1 MVKTMVSCRFSLK
14 PIQWWMAY
22 DASVLNCYR
31 FAGSLGRGISP
42 SELIRSSCF
51 FIRPSHWSK
60 RRALGVRSKTNK
72 KQTRLTE
79 AIVLGGSGKTYGIKI
94 SVDFSTD
101 FAWSAEYPMC
111 HVGQMVLNTRLW
123 QKPTHFL
130 RMSSSSVKVGS
141 YKKKRHFHH
150 MQSYAIICNH
160 MQSVKKN
167 PVSNSKN
174 SRWNSR
180 LLPFPVH
187 RKRWSM
193 FGWTPH
199 GEKIR
204 PVVIQLHGWIM
215 VKSP

>member
-1 MVKTMVSCRFSLK
+1 MLIRWEPRHKLGTDVCWMDPCTQILDGFIELDDGKIYKKALYFMVKTMVSCRFSLK

-141 YKKKRHFHH
+141 HKKKTFP
-150 MQSYAIICNH
+150 SYAIICNH
-160 MQSVKKN
+160 MQSYA
-167 PVSNSKN
+167 
-174 SRWNSR
+174 
-180 LLPFPVH
+180 
-187 RKRWSM
+187 
-193 FGWTPH
+193 
-199 GEKIR
+199 IR
-204 PVVIQLHGWIM
+204 
-215 VKSP
+215 